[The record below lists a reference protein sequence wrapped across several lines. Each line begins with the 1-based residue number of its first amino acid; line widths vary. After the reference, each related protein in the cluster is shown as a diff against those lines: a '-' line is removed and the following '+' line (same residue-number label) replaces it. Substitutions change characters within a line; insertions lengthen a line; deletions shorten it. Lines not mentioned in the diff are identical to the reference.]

1 MLSFD
6 SPRPLT

>member
-6 SPRPLT
+6 SVMNQN